1 MINFKEEIIKIL
13 DQKLNEDKEVMTEEE
28 IFNAI
33 EVPPTSDMGDYAF
46 PVFSLAKVY
55 RKNPNLISQE
65 IAESIKSD
73 YFEKVESKSAYINF
87 FINKEKLA
95 QTVIDEVITK
105 GEEFGKEDVG
115 QNRNVVIEYSSPNI
129 AKPFHIGHI
138 RSTVIGD
145 SIKRIYKFLGYNTIS
160 YNHLG
165 DYGTQ
170 FGMLIVAIKKWGN
183 REEIAKDPIPELLK
197 LYVKINQEVEN
208 DQELRDECRSWFAKL
223 EKGDE
228 EAVELW
234 KWIREVS
241 LSEFNRVYKMLDIQY
256 DTYKGESFYSDL
268 MQAEVEQLKKS
279 GALVESEGAQIVDL
293 SKYDLPVALII
304 KSDGSTIYITRDIAA
319 AHYRH
324 EEHKPYKNIYV
335 VGSQQTL
342 HFQQLKAVLKEMGY
356 DWSDEI
362 VHVPFGM
369 VSLEDGT
376 LSTRKGRVVYLEDV
390 LNKAT
395 EKVKEI
401 LSQRE
406 RERGQKIE
414 NKDELAAQVGIGAV
428 KFQELFNQRIKDYM
442 FSWDKT
448 LSFDGETGPYV
459 QYAHARIAS
468 LLEKGGFDKNAEV
481 DYKLLDSE
489 DEHEIIKTLYNFTNV
504 VVDAHEKY
512 EPYFIT
518 RYIGDLA
525 RLFNRYYGHTQ
536 IITDEDSV
544 LKNTR
549 LMLCYGV
556 KNVLKEGLYLL
567 GIQAPEKM

>member
-13 DQKLNEDKEVMTEEE
+13 DQKLNEDKEVMTKEE
-28 IFNAI
+28 ISNAI

-55 RKNPNLISQE
+55 RKNPNLISKE

-170 FGMLIVAIKKWGN
+170 FGMLIVAIKKWGS

-197 LYVKINQEVEN
+197 LYVRVNTEA
-208 DQELRDECRSWFAKL
+208 DQNEEIKEECRHYFASL

-228 EAVELW
+228 DAVKIW
-234 KWIREVS
+234 TWIREIS
-241 LSEFNRVYKMLDIQY
+241 LKEFNIVYDLLGIKFDSY
-256 DTYKGESFYSDL
+256 NGESFYSDK
-268 MQAEVEQLKKS
+268 MMKQVERMEKLGILKD
-279 GALVESEGAQIVDL
+279 SEGAKIVDL
-293 SKYDLPVALII
+293 EKYNLPPALIL

-319 AHYRH
+319 AEYRH
-324 EEHKPYKNIYV
+324 ETYHPEKNIYV
-335 VGSQQTL
+335 VATEQNL
-342 HFQQLKAVLKEMGY
+342 HFKQLKAVLKEMQY
-356 DWSDEI
+356 DWYDE
-362 VHVPFGM
+362 VTHVAFGM
-369 VSLEDGT
+369 INLADGK
-376 LSTRKGRVVYLEDV
+376 LSTRQGRVVYLIDV
-390 LNKAT
+390 LNKAI
-395 EKVKEI
+395 EKIMEI
-401 LSQRE
+401 LNE
-406 RERGQKIE
+406 REETSGVKIA
-414 NKDELAAQVGIGAV
+414 NKEELAKQVGIGAI
-428 KFQELFNQRIKDYM
+428 KFQELFNQRIKDYT
-442 FSWDKT
+442 FDWDKT
-448 LSFDGETGPYV
+448 LSFEGESGPYV
-459 QYAHARIAS
+459 QYAHARICS
-468 LLEKGGFDKNAEV
+468 LLEKGGFDINKEV
-481 DYKLLDSE
+481 DSSLLNNEMEINILRNLYKFTEVVE
-489 DEHEIIKTLYNFTNV
+489 DAK
-504 VVDAHEKY
+504 EKY
-512 EPYFIT
+512 EPFFIS
-518 RYIGDLA
+518 RYVVELA
-525 RLFNRYYGHTQ
+525 KDFNKYYNQVT
-536 IITDEDSV
+536 INVEDEK

-549 LMLCYGV
+549 LMLCYSV
-556 KNVLKEGLYLL
+556 KNVISEGLRLL
-567 GIQAPEKM
+567 GIEAPEKM

>member
-1 MINFKEEIIKIL
+1 MINFKDEIIKIL
-13 DQKLNEDKEVMTEEE
+13 DQKLNEDKEVMTKEE
-28 IFNAI
+28 ISNAI

-55 RKNPNLISQE
+55 RKNPNLISKE

-115 QNRNVVIEYSSPNI
+115 QNKNVVIEYSSPNI

-241 LSEFNRVYKMLDIQY
+241 LLEFNRVYKMLDIQY

-268 MQAEVEQLKKS
+268 MQAEVDQLKKS

-406 RERGQKIE
+406 EERGQKIE

-481 DYKLLDSE
+481 DYKLLKSE

-504 VVDAHEKY
+504 VIDAHEKY

-518 RYIGDLA
+518 RYVGDLA